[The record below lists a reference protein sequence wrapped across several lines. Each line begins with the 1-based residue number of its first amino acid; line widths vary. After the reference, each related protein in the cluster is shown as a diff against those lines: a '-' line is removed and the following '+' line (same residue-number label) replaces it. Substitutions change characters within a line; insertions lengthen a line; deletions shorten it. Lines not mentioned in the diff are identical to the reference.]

1 MGGGLT
7 RRVVSCCDGT
17 QYEQDG
23 SEFSS
28 VDYMAETPHWA
39 LKGAVEEGFD
49 PSDSRHHR
57 NKNGKP
63 VEFPYKPSDSGCG

>member
-1 MGGGLT
+1 
-7 RRVVSCCDGT
+7 
-17 QYEQDG
+17 
-23 SEFSS
+23 
-28 VDYMAETPHWA
+28 MAETPHWA